1 MKYPTNARILSL
13 DLATQTGWA
22 MLANGVLTSGTEGFH
37 RYAGCKSKPA
47 DHAGQSYLS
56 FQRWLRDKITTDK
69 PSQIVFE
76 EPMGHLKSAQAR
88 NVLVGFRGVLMVN
101 AAYYGV
107 LVTGYTQTAVKKF
120 ATGRGN
126 AKKPEMLAWARDAF
140 GDVEDENQSDALAV
154 LHLHLAQD
162 DTPSINNDRHQ
173 PRDL

>member
-1 MKYPTNARILSL
+1 
-13 DLATQTGWA
+13 
-22 MLANGVLTSGTEGFH
+22 
-37 RYAGCKSKPA
+37 
-47 DHAGQSYLS
+47 
-56 FQRWLRDKITTDK
+56 
-69 PSQIVFE
+69 
-76 EPMGHLKSAQAR
+76 MGHLKSAQAR

-162 DTPSINNDRHQ
+162 DTPSINNASGETR
-173 PRDL
+173 RGE